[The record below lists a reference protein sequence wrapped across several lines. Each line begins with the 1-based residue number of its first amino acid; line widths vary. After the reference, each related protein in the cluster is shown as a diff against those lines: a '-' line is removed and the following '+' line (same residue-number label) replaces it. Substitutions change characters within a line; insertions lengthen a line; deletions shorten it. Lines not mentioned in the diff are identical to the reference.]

1 MCRTRRRRGGRPSF
15 PSGRRAR
22 WPRRWRRAG
31 GGRGEGEWRRRRRTC
46 RGRGG
51 AGWRRCVS
59 EAAVHRGGDDVAAAT
74 ATARGGWRGGAEPER
89 RVAPCR
95 PPPHPKQNPFCWGAP
110 CRALVLPAGRPFRLS
125 SYPYCI
131 FLPFFLCRYDYG
143 ADSLLLLL
151 KKDRESPGSFFS
163 IGSRV
168 AQAVKESRAARLQ
181 LPHKDHGKTNAND
194 GDTLTLL

>member
-1 MCRTRRRRGGRPSF
+1 M
-15 PSGRRAR
+15 
-22 WPRRWRRAG
+22 
-31 GGRGEGEWRRRRRTC
+31 
-46 RGRGG
+46 
-51 AGWRRCVS
+51 
-59 EAAVHRGGDDVAAAT
+59 
-74 ATARGGWRGGAEPER
+74 
-89 RVAPCR
+89 
-95 PPPHPKQNPFCWGAP
+95 PPPTSPETKSFLLGRTVQGTCAASRPALWPF
-110 CRALVLPAGRPFRLS
+110 
-125 SYPYCI
+125 
-131 FLPFFLCRYDYG
+131 FLPLLYFLAIFLCRYDYG